1 MNLSDRDAR
10 WARVGSALVELER
23 STESVNVALRTH
35 KHESI
40 DQAVAD
46 QRRLTHELTNLIEA
60 DSALREGDVGDHIAR
75 RLRHIQLV
83 REEQIKHLRAYRA
96 AIGSRLRTIAKYKE
110 TPMSR
115 KVPAGPI
122 LFEDIR

>member
-1 MNLSDRDAR
+1 VNLSDRDAR

-60 DSALREGDVGDHIAR
+60 DSALREGEVGDHIAR

-83 REEQIKHLRAYRA
+83 REEQIKHLRAYHA
-96 AIGSRLRTIAKYKE
+96 AIATRLRTIAKYKG